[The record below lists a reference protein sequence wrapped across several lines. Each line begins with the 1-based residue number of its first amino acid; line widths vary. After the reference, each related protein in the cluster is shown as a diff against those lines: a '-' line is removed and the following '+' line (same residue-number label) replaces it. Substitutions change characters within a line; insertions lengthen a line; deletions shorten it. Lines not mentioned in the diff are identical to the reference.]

1 MTLLLIFLSFY
12 LFFSLSHSPLLIFFL
27 FPTDHFE
34 EGNKTAKQP
43 EETQTSLENIFLAA
57 ELLKCHQSHPSL
69 CHSTTKIAAGS
80 TITGSGSTSGSS
92 STSGQATTST
102 SNIVTSNSSN
112 NSISNVTNSG
122 AMVRK
127 LAGSNVPSG
136 SSPAQV
142 GVSSLVKIT
151 QIRMLKTFVWDVVVV
166 FVVLDFVVS
175 GSLTSH
181 YRKPVLQVNKQLSKS
196 IVC

>member
-1 MTLLLIFLSFY
+1 
-12 LFFSLSHSPLLIFFL
+12 
-27 FPTDHFE
+27 
-34 EGNKTAKQP
+34 
-43 EETQTSLENIFLAA
+43 
-57 ELLKCHQSHPSL
+57 
-69 CHSTTKIAAGS
+69 
-80 TITGSGSTSGSS
+80 
-92 STSGQATTST
+92 
-102 SNIVTSNSSN
+102 
-112 NSISNVTNSG
+112 
-122 AMVRK
+122 MVRK

-166 FVVLDFVVS
+166 FVVLDFVAS